1 MSTLADRAE
10 EREEREGREERAEE
24 RAGAVPPGPS
34 RSPTATARAARCP

>member
-10 EREEREGREERAEE
+10 EREEREERAEE

>member
-1 MSTLADRAE
+1 MSTLTDRAE
-10 EREEREGREERAEE
+10 EREERAEE